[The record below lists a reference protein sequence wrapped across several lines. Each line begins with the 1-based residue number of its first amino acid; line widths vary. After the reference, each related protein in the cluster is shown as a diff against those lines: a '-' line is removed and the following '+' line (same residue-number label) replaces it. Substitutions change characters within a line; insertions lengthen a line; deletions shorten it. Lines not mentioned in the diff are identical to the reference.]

1 MLAHLKMTVC
11 TRTPWNIRWQTWRY
25 LYTPIIVTGV
35 TLTIVHVLHVCHVHN
50 HVHHVH
56 HPEIHQHPRLLT
68 NIIGSLKHLVFVFV
82 CVFVFVFVFVSTTSM
97 SITTMFY
104 MSMSISYLKSL
115 NPVLFKN
122 ITYIG
127 SLKHFVFVC
136 VSLTS
141 PDDSWH
147 HPLPSSIWYV
157 GSGVILG
164 WYKGPIFEI
173 LKWWQTDKQ
182 TNRFSTCRL
191 DPRKKSSENTTG
203 GATGQTQYW
212 SHVFEKSFPPQIY
225 KTQENIT
232 NSLFGQKNQ
241 I

>member
-1 MLAHLKMTVC
+1 MQCIYVTIPAN
-11 TRTPWNIRWQTWRY
+11 TRYN
-25 LYTPIIVTGV
+25 L
-35 TLTIVHVLHVCHVHN
+35 
-50 HVHHVH
+50 
-56 HPEIHQHPRLLT
+56 
-68 NIIGSLKHLVFVFV
+68 IIGWFTVEEISHKRIFSWDVHLESKY
-82 CVFVFVFVFVSTTSM
+82 VSHKRIRFCEQSV
-97 SITTMFY
+97 Y
-104 MSMSISYLKSL
+104 AE
-115 NPVLFKN
+115 
-122 ITYIG
+122 
-127 SLKHFVFVC
+127 
-136 VSLTS
+136 S
-141 PDDSWH
+141 PLD
-147 HPLPSSIWYV
+147 IWYV